1 MRLAQALEMTR
12 ELSSTTTT
20 LEALGELLDPDLIKT
35 ALETAGVA
43 TLRKRR
49 LPLESMLWCVIGL
62 ALFRRLSAWDVVNQL
77 DIMLPGQ
84 KPLVA
89 PSAVVQGRQRLG
101 VNAVREVFQLTQQRW
116 HETAGHPGWQ
126 GLRLLGVDGVVWRTP
141 DTLDNRARY
150 GSATNQQGET
160 GFPQVRMVCQMELTS
175 HLLVSSAFDA
185 YASNEMKLAERLI
198 ESTPDHSLTLFD
210 KGFYS
215 LGLLHRWQRTGHERH
230 WLLPLRKGAQ
240 YEVVRAWGKQDA
252 LVSLR
257 TSPQA
262 RRQWPDLPDTLQARL
277 LSKTIKG
284 KQYQILTSMTDPRRF
299 VSDEI
304 VDLYSHRW
312 EIELGYREIKQGL
325 LDSRYTLRS
334 KTPDMVEQELWGL
347 LLGYNLLRYQ
357 MVQMSRQCP
366 GVYPCEMSFSACS
379 WAILKF
385 LLSLSLNSP
394 GNIPRYLADLH
405 ALAPHFV
412 LPHRRDYR
420 AYPRVI
426 KPKPSKYPTRK
437 KNASQA

>member
-1 MRLAQALEMTR
+1 
-12 ELSSTTTT
+12 
-20 LEALGELLDPDLIKT
+20 
-35 ALETAGVA
+35 
-43 TLRKRR
+43 
-49 LPLESMLWCVIGL
+49 
-62 ALFRRLSAWDVVNQL
+62 
-77 DIMLPGQ
+77 
-84 KPLVA
+84 
-89 PSAVVQGRQRLG
+89 
-101 VNAVREVFQLTQQRW
+101 
-116 HETAGHPGWQ
+116 
-126 GLRLLGVDGVVWRTP
+126 
-141 DTLDNRARY
+141 
-150 GSATNQQGET
+150 
-160 GFPQVRMVCQMELTS
+160 
-175 HLLVSSAFDA
+175 
-185 YASNEMKLAERLI
+185 
-198 ESTPDHSLTLFD
+198 
-210 KGFYS
+210 
-215 LGLLHRWQRTGHERH
+215 
-230 WLLPLRKGAQ
+230 
-240 YEVVRAWGKQDA
+240 AWGKQDA

-299 VSDEI
+299 ICDEI

-312 EIELGYREIKQGL
+312 EIELGYREIKQGM
-325 LDSRYTLRS
+325 LDGRYTLRS

>member
-1 MRLAQALEMTR
+1 MRIAQALEMTR

-62 ALFRRLSAWDVVNQL
+62 ALFRRLSAWDVVNQS

-116 HETAGHPGWQ
+116 HETAEHPGWQ

-150 GSATNQQGET
+150 GSATNQQGDT

-198 ESTPDHSLTLFD
+198 EST
-210 KGFYS
+210 
-215 LGLLHRWQRTGHERH
+215 
-230 WLLPLRKGAQ
+230 
-240 YEVVRAWGKQDA
+240 
-252 LVSLR
+252 
-257 TSPQA
+257 
-262 RRQWPDLPDTLQARL
+262 
-277 LSKTIKG
+277 
-284 KQYQILTSMTDPRRF
+284 
-299 VSDEI
+299 
-304 VDLYSHRW
+304 
-312 EIELGYREIKQGL
+312 
-325 LDSRYTLRS
+325 
-334 KTPDMVEQELWGL
+334 
-347 LLGYNLLRYQ
+347 
-357 MVQMSRQCP
+357 
-366 GVYPCEMSFSACS
+366 
-379 WAILKF
+379 
-385 LLSLSLNSP
+385 
-394 GNIPRYLADLH
+394 
-405 ALAPHFV
+405 
-412 LPHRRDYR
+412 
-420 AYPRVI
+420 
-426 KPKPSKYPTRK
+426 
-437 KNASQA
+437 